1 MSWAI
6 AAAAAAPIIGGIAG
20 NLMGAGDR
28 RKAMQLIKK
37 GVAEL
42 KAAGFPPD
50 LSTPLL
56 LRQFQEIG
64 IMTPELEQDIQIA
77 ASEVAEL
84 EEDPIIRNSQ
94 LEALNVFK
102 QMGKMGFGPEERA
115 AYNQM
120 RQQQQQDVQSRLMSI
135 EDVARREGRGT
146 GDTRAQQLLA
156 IQAGADRA
164 SMEGDRLSA
173 MLSERIREGAAGMSN
188 VASGIRSQDYQ
199 AELARRQAQD
209 ERNRFIAQNTIA
221 RQQRS
226 VDAVNEAQ
234 RRREQQAMQVS
245 AANIQQFNT
254 EQGRQLDAQRQYW
267 RDKMD
272 RASALANAYS
282 GQATALQDRAANT
295 ASMWSGI
302 GSGIGQGFGAYSSA
316 KLASRRD
323 DLAEARLTDEE
334 RARYDLLQNK
344 SKV

>member
-20 NLMGAGDR
+20 NLMGASDR
-28 RKAMQLIKK
+28 KKAMQLIKK

-84 EEDPIIRNSQ
+84 EEDPILRNSQ

-102 QMGKMGFGPEERA
+102 QMGRTGFGPEERA

-120 RQQQQQDVQSRLMSI
+120 RQQQQQDLQSRLASQDL
-135 EDVARREGRGT
+135 EAQRRGMAQA
-146 GDTRAQQLLA
+146 GDTRAQQLLS

-164 SMEGDRLSA
+164 SMEGDRISA
-173 MLSERIREGAAGMSN
+173 MLSERIREGATGMSN
-188 VASGIRSQDYQ
+188 VASGIRGQDYQ
-199 AELARRQAQD
+199 AELARRQAKDLREQFRA
-209 ERNRFIAQNTIA
+209 ENAMARQMRNVGALNE
-221 RQQRS
+221 RQQR
-226 VDAVNEAQ
+226 E
-234 RRREQQAMQVS
+234 EQQAMQVAS
-245 AANIQQFNT
+245 ANTQLFNA

-267 RDKMD
+267 KDKLD
-272 RASALANAYS
+272 RATALANAYS
-282 GQATALQDRAANT
+282 GQSTALQNQAANT
-295 ASMWSGI
+295 AQMWSGI
-302 GSGIGQGFGAYSSA
+302 GSGIGQGFSAYSQAQSDNRKNDIAAA
-316 KLASRRD
+316 KLDQSGRD
-323 DLAEARLTDEE
+323 YLDKIKR
-334 RARYDLLQNK
+334 
-344 SKV
+344 

>member
-20 NLMGAGDR
+20 NLMGASDR
-28 RKAMQLIKK
+28 KKAMQLIKK

-84 EEDPIIRNSQ
+84 EEDPILRNSQ

-102 QMGKMGFGPEERA
+102 QMGRTGFGPEERA

-120 RQQQQQDVQSRLMSI
+120 RQQQQQDLQSRLASQDL
-135 EDVARREGRGT
+135 EAQRRGMAQA
-146 GDTRAQQLLA
+146 GDTRAQQLLS

-173 MLSERIREGAAGMSN
+173 MLSERIREGATGMSN
-188 VASGIRSQDYQ
+188 VASGIRGQDYQ
-199 AELARRQAQD
+199 AELARRQAKDLREQFRA
-209 ERNRFIAQNTIA
+209 ENAMA
-221 RQQRS
+221 RQMRN
-226 VDAVNEAQ
+226 VGAVNEAQ
-234 RRREQQAMQVS
+234 QRREQQAMQI
-245 AANIQQFNT
+245 ATANTQQFNA

-267 RDKMD
+267 KDKLD
-272 RASALANAYS
+272 RATALANAYS
-282 GQATALQDRAANT
+282 GQSTALQNQAANT

-302 GSGIGQGFGAYSSA
+302 GSGIGQGFGAYSQAQSDNRKNDIAAA
-316 KLASRRD
+316 KLDQSGRD
-323 DLAEARLTDEE
+323 YLDKL
-334 RARYDLLQNK
+334 K
-344 SKV
+344 G

>member
-20 NLMGAGDR
+20 NLMGASDR
-28 RKAMQLIKK
+28 KKAMQLIKK

-84 EEDPIIRNSQ
+84 EEDPILRNSQ

-102 QMGKMGFGPEERA
+102 QMGRTGFGPEERA

-120 RQQQQQDVQSRLMSI
+120 RQQQQQDLQSRLASQDL
-135 EDVARREGRGT
+135 EAQRRGMAQA
-146 GDTRAQQLLA
+146 GDTRAQQLLS

-173 MLSERIREGAAGMSN
+173 MLSERIREGATGMSN
-188 VASGIRSQDYQ
+188 VASGIRGQDYQ
-199 AELARRQAQD
+199 AELARRQAKDLREQFRA
-209 ERNRFIAQNTIA
+209 ENAMA
-221 RQQRS
+221 RQMRN
-226 VDAVNEAQ
+226 VGAVNEAQ
-234 RRREQQAMQVS
+234 QRREQQAMQI
-245 AANIQQFNT
+245 ATANTQQFNA

-267 RDKMD
+267 KDKLD
-272 RASALANAYS
+272 RATALANAYS
-282 GQATALQDRAANT
+282 GQSTALQNQAANT

-302 GSGIGQGFGAYSSA
+302 GSGIGQGFGAYSQAQSDNRKNDIAAA
-316 KLASRRD
+316 KLDQSGRD
-323 DLAEARLTDEE
+323 YLD
-334 RARYDLLQNK
+334 K
-344 SKV
+344 IKG

>member
-28 RKAMQLIKK
+28 KKAMQLIKQ

-102 QMGKMGFGPEERA
+102 QMGKIGFGPEERA

-135 EDVARREGRGT
+135 EDVARREGRGA
-146 GDTRAQQLLA
+146 GDTRAQQLLS

-173 MLSERIREGAAGMSN
+173 MLSERIKEGATGMSN

-199 AELARRQAQD
+199 AELARRQAADLREQFRA
-209 ERNRFIAQNTIA
+209 ENAMSRNMRN
-221 RQQRS
+221 
-226 VDAVNEAQ
+226 VGAVNEAQ
-234 RRREQQAMQVS
+234 QRREQQSMQVA
-245 AANIQQFNT
+245 AANTQQFNT

-267 RDKMD
+267 KDKLD
-272 RASALANAYS
+272 RATALANAYS
-282 GQATALQDRAANT
+282 GQATALQNNAANT

-316 KLASRRD
+316 QSANKTANI
-323 DLAEARLTDEE
+323 AEAKLTPEQRE
-334 RARYDLLQNK
+334 YLKTKA
-344 SKV
+344 

>member
-28 RKAMQLIKK
+28 RKAMELIKK

-77 ASEVAEL
+77 ASEVAQL
-84 EEDPIIRNSQ
+84 EEDPILRNTQ
-94 LEALNVFK
+94 LEALNLFK
-102 QMGKMGFGPEERA
+102 QMGTTGFGPEERA
-115 AYNQM
+115 AYNEM
-120 RQQQQQDVQSRLMSI
+120 RQKREQDVQSRLMSL
-135 EDVARREGRGT
+135 EDQARREGRAT
-146 GDTRAQQLLA
+146 GDTRAQQLLS

-173 MLSERIREGAAGMSN
+173 MLSERIREGIAGMSSA
-188 VASGIRSQDYQ
+188 ASGIRSQDYQ

-221 RQQRS
+221 RQQRN
-226 VDAVNEAQ
+226 VGAVNEAQ
-234 RRREQQAMQVS
+234 QRREQQAMQV
-245 AANIQQFNT
+245 ATANTQMENA
-254 EQGRQLDAQRQYW
+254 ERQRQIDAQRQYW
-267 RDKMD
+267 RDKLD
-272 RASALANAYS
+272 RGAAIANAYG
-282 GQATALQDRAANT
+282 GQATALQNQAANT

-316 KLASRRD
+316 QSANRTANI
-323 DLAEARLTDEE
+323 AEAKLTPEQRE
-334 RARYDLLQNK
+334 YLK
-344 SKV
+344 SKA

>member
-28 RKAMQLIKK
+28 KKAMQLIKK

-84 EEDPIIRNSQ
+84 EEDPILRNSQ

-102 QMGKMGFGPEERA
+102 QMGRTGFGPEERA

-120 RQQQQQDVQSRLMSI
+120 RQQQQQDLQSRLASQDL
-135 EDVARREGRGT
+135 EAQRRGMAQA
-146 GDTRAQQLLA
+146 GDTRAQQLLS

-173 MLSERIREGAAGMSN
+173 MLSERIREGATGMSN
-188 VASGIRSQDYQ
+188 VASGIRGQDYQ
-199 AELARRQAQD
+199 AELARRQAKDLREQFRA
-209 ERNRFIAQNTIA
+209 ENAMARQMRNVGALNE
-221 RQQRS
+221 RQQR
-226 VDAVNEAQ
+226 E
-234 RRREQQAMQVS
+234 EQQAMQV
-245 AANIQQFNT
+245 ATANTQQFNA

-267 RDKMD
+267 KDKLD
-272 RASALANAYS
+272 RATALANAYS
-282 GQATALQDRAANT
+282 GQSTALQNQAANT

-302 GSGIGQGFGAYSSA
+302 GSGIGQGFGAYSQAQSDNRKNDIAAA
-316 KLASRRD
+316 KLDQSGRD
-323 DLAEARLTDEE
+323 YLDKLKR
-334 RARYDLLQNK
+334 QG
-344 SKV
+344 